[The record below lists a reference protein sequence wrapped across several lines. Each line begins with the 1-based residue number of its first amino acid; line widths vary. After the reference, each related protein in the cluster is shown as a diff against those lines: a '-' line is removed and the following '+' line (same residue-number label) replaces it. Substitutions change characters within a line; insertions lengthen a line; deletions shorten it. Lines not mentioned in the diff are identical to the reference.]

1 MGFYE
6 EQILPRVT
14 DRALRNQEAARLRAR
29 VTAGLSGEVLK
40 VAFGSGLT
48 VPYYPPAV
56 TRVRAVEP
64 SAVARKLAAE
74 RVAASTVPVE
84 YIGLDARA
92 LPLPEASVDHV
103 VSVLT
108 LCTIPAV
115 DRALAEIRRV
125 LRPAGAFHF
134 MEHGLSPEQPVARWQ
149 HRLTP
154 LQRRVFGGCHIN
166 RPIGALV
173 AGAGLDLTR
182 LDNYYVTGPRAFGYM
197 FDGVATKP
205 SRQ

>member
-6 EQILPRVT
+6 EQVLPRVT
-14 DRALRNQEAARLRAR
+14 DLALRSNEAARLRAR
-29 VTAGLSGEVLK
+29 VTAGLSGEVLE
-40 VAFGSGLT
+40 VGFGSGLN

-56 TRVRAVEP
+56 QRVRAVDP

-84 YIGLDARA
+84 YIGVDAQA
-92 LPLPEASVDHV
+92 LPLADASVDYV

-134 MEHGLSPEQPVARWQ
+134 MEHGRSPQETVARWQ

-154 LQRRVFGGCHIN
+154 LQRRVFGGCHLN
-166 RPIGALV
+166 RPIGRLV
-173 AGAGLDLTR
+173 AGAGLELTR
-182 LDNYYVTGPRAFGYM
+182 LDNYYLKGPRAFGYM

-205 SRQ
+205 GGQ